1 MIRYISLDMD
11 GTLVNSKF
19 VDMVWMQGIPQI
31 YSEKYCLDL
40 HEAKEFVIGE
50 YMKIGSEKI
59 EWYDMAY
66 WLNKFQLNVSK
77 WEVLKKYQNEIEPYP
92 EVFDA
97 LELFTECFDLVV
109 TSNAAREFID
119 LELNGFKHYF
129 AETFSATSDFNLV
142 KKSPLVYESVCRK
155 LKVKPFEVLHI
166 GDHYI
171 YDYESSIEAGLD
183 ALFLDRKSNRTG
195 REVVWDLREAFEK
208 ICSSA

>member
-31 YSEKYCLDL
+31 YSEKYSLDL
-40 HEAKEFVIGE
+40 HEAKKLVVGE
-50 YMKIGSEKI
+50 YLKIGSDKI
-59 EWYDMAY
+59 EWYDLQY

-77 WEVLKKYQNEIEPYP
+77 WDILKKYENEIEPYP

-97 LELFTECFDLVV
+97 LELFSERFHLVV

-119 LELNGFKHYF
+119 MELNGLSQYF
-129 AETFSATSDFNLV
+129 AETFSATSDFNQV
-142 KKSPLVYESVCRK
+142 KKSPSVYKTVCQK

-166 GDHYI
+166 GDHYV

-183 ALFLDRKSNRTG
+183 ALFLDRKGNRTSS
-195 REVVWDLREAFEK
+195 EVVWDLRAAFEK
-208 ICSSA
+208 ICGSL

>member
-40 HEAKEFVIGE
+40 HEAKEFVVGE
-50 YMKIGSEKI
+50 YMKIGSERI
-59 EWYDMAY
+59 EWYDLQY
-66 WLNKFQLNVSK
+66 WLNKFQLNISK
-77 WEVLKKYQNEIEPYP
+77 WEILKKYQNEIEPYP

-97 LELFTECFDLVV
+97 LELFSQRFDLVV

-119 LELNGFKHYF
+119 MELNGLKHYF
-129 AETFSATSDFNLV
+129 TNTFSATSDFNLV
-142 KKSPLVYESVCRK
+142 KKSPLLYESVCRK
-155 LKVKPFEVLHI
+155 LKAKPFEVLHI
-166 GDHYI
+166 GDHYV

-183 ALFLDRKSNRTG
+183 ALFLDRKGNRTS
-195 REVVWDLREAFEK
+195 REVVWDLRMAFEK
-208 ICSSA
+208 IYGSV